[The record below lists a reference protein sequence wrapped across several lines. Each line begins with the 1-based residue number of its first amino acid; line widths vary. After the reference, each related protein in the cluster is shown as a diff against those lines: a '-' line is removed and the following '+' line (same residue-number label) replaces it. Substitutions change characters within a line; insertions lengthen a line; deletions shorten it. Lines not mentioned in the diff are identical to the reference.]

1 MVITVEPGIYFI
13 DFIIKGAFEGEISKY
28 LNADKIKEY
37 ENIGGVR
44 LEDDVLIKKDGNELL
59 SYLPRHW

>member
-13 DFIIKGAFEGEISKY
+13 DFIIKGALESEISKY

-44 LEDDVLIKKDGNELL
+44 LEDDVLITKDGNELL